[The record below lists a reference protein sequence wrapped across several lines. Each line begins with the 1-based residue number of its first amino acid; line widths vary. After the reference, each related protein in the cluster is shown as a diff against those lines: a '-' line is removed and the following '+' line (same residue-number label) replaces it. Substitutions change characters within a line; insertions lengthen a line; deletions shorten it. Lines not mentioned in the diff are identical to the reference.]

1 MWGQEEVSE
10 PRNELD
16 VSGNTEECQ
25 KQEVIDQV
33 SFKSK

>member
-1 MWGQEEVSE
+1 MWGE